1 MRKSW
6 RFPAILAA
14 FATSLLCVA
23 MLGSPAM
30 AATTS
35 VAATAATAYYE
46 ISSAS
51 SPYGCLQENGTTSG
65 VYLGSCSTN
74 HSDYWYAP
82 SGDTYEIANLHSN
95 LCLSVTGTDAGV
107 YLNTCSPGA
116 TAQEWLSVS
125 DSFGRGIYNAHS
137 NYYLW
142 QSGATGIQQR
152 NSFDPSSVHDSW
164 NLTSVS

>member
-1 MRKSW
+1 MRKSR

-14 FATSLLCVA
+14 LAASMLCVA
-23 MLGSPAM
+23 VLGSPAM
-30 AATTS
+30 AAS
-35 VAATAATAYYE
+35 APAASPAASGYVE

-51 SPYGCLQENGTTSG
+51 SPYGCLQEDGTTSG
-65 VYLGSCSTN
+65 VYLGTCSTN

-82 SGDTYEIANLHSN
+82 SSDGGEIANVHSN

-116 TAQEWLSVS
+116 TAQEWIFVS
-125 DSFGRGIYNAHS
+125 DGYGYGIYNEHS

-142 QSGATGIQQR
+142 QSGNTGIQQR
-152 NSFDPSSVHDSW
+152 NSFDSGSVHDSW
-164 NLTSVS
+164 GVTLVS